1 MLLVLA
7 ALAAPAGSAWAGES
21 RDSLIAEGARL
32 MAGQAWADLLAGNT
46 LKGRGW
52 ATYYAPD
59 GRKVSTYKGWR
70 VERRWWMDDAG
81 RFCQTR
87 AVDGAETCEADIYR
101 VGDRFVVFADDG
113 SPRAWFRLVD
123 GNPENL

>member
-1 MLLVLA
+1 MVVLA
-7 ALAAPAGSAWAGES
+7 GGVGHGLPARAGES
-21 RDSLIAEGARL
+21 RDTLIAEGARL
-32 MAGQAWADLLAGNT
+32 MAGQAWAHLVAGNT

-52 ATYYAPD
+52 ATYYATD

-70 VERRWWMDDAG
+70 VERRWWMDDSG

-87 AVDGAETCEADIYR
+87 AVDGGETCEADIYR
-101 VGDRFVVFADDG
+101 VGDRFVVFKDDG
-113 SPRAWFRLVD
+113 SPRAWFRLVE